1 MLRPKRLAK
10 DWSDTSPK
18 SPPHSKTMSITFN
31 QLFGV
36 DDEYNL
42 SGKDVEVHMLDYCAR
57 LSSGAF
63 KTSDIACILYLM
75 NLTQALSSPA
85 LTTMGEAAGVI
96 QGMCKLVTSAALV
109 PALQASLPNVSARAL
124 RVLSEECSAAK
135 GVTPHAT
142 AGGSTAE
149 ALERELSLEHQFA
162 KGLLGEGGVVLFR
175 EEHRAT
181 PLTQALRAGVVDGLE
196 ELKAELENVKEGACR
211 GGHFFFFSC
220 GGLLPFSCRRSR

>member
-1 MLRPKRLAK
+1 
-10 DWSDTSPK
+10 
-18 SPPHSKTMSITFN
+18 MSISFN

-42 SGKDVEVHMLDYCAR
+42 GGKSVEVHMLDYCAR

-96 QGMCKLVTSAALV
+96 QGMSKLVTSAALV

-124 RVLSEECSAAK
+124 RVLGEESAAAV
-135 GVTPHAT
+135 GVASLATPT

-149 ALERELSLEHQFA
+149 ALERELSLEHQFV
-162 KGLLGEGGVVLFR
+162 KGLGKGGVVLFR

-181 PLTQALRAGVVDGLE
+181 PLTQALRASVLDGLE

-211 GGHFFFFSC
+211 GGHFFLSSLVGAFSLSAA
-220 GGLLPFSCRRSR
+220 GSR